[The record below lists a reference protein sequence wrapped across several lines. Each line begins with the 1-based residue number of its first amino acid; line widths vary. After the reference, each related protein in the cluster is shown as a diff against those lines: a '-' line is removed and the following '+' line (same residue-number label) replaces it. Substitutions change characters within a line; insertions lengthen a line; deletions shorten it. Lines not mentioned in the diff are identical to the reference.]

1 MLLEIQHLRQ
11 DYTAGAL
18 DVLTVSP
25 DPIRQFEVWFKEA
38 LQSGEP
44 EPNAMTLATATP
56 DGKPSARIVLLKGL
70 DSGGFVFFT
79 NYDSRKGKELE
90 TNAQAALV
98 FLWLTLQRQVRIE
111 GVVEKVLPEAS
122 TQYFQSRPKDSQ
134 IGAWASQQSAVISD
148 RTILE
153 DKVAAL
159 EKQYADAEQ
168 LPRPEQWGGY
178 LLRPTCIEF
187 WQGRSSRLH
196 DRIQYLPDEKEGWII
211 QRLAP

>member
-1 MLLEIQHLRQ
+1 MPLEIHNLRQ
-11 DYTAGAL
+11 DYTAGVL
-18 DVLTVSP
+18 DVQTVDP
-25 DPIRQFEVWFKEA
+25 DPIRQFEYWFKEA
-38 LQSGEP
+38 LQAGEP

-70 DSGGFVFFT
+70 EPGGFVFYT
-79 NYDSRKGKELE
+79 NYDSQKGRELE
-90 TNAQAALV
+90 SNAHAALV
-98 FLWLTLQRQVRIE
+98 FLWLTLQRQVRVE
-111 GVVEKVLPEAS
+111 GIVEKVLPEAA

-134 IGAWASQQSAVISD
+134 IGAWASPQSAVIRD

-153 DKVAAL
+153 DKVAEL
-159 EKQYADAEQ
+159 EKQYAGSEQ

-196 DRIQYLPDEKEGWII
+196 DRVQYLPDNNGGWII